1 MYHVVQ
7 AHWGEQLQGTGVFA
21 FAVYGVTAIVAGAVL
36 HYLIERPFLRW
47 RGRLPFTAR
56 KQVASPAAE

>member
-1 MYHVVQ
+1 MTKKIFKSI
-7 AHWGEQLQGTGVFA
+7 LL
-21 FAVYGVTAIVAGAVL
+21 VAGAVL